1 MLEFDGGWMLGMHR
15 QQLVSLTLYL
25 GEMNTLAELRVSRCW
40 CTFWVSLCLGSAIQW
55 GISRIDCHFFLTW
68 MRCLFLRWMYGKRC
82 LHQRYAGTMWDSSSR
97 MLPGSSFG
105 SLGLL
110 MIWILSMPVIMGILL
125 RTRTPLGEEWVRYK
139 WAAGKLFCSS

>member
-1 MLEFDGGWMLGMHR
+1 MLEFWWWLNARYAQTAAGVLNLVPWWDEQFGRDAEGFLLVGVRFESAFAWDLLLSEELVALIATFSWHEMSDVFSCGGCMKKG
-15 QQLVSLTLYL
+15 
-25 GEMNTLAELRVSRCW
+25 
-40 CTFWVSLCLGSAIQW
+40 
-55 GISRIDCHFFLTW
+55 
-68 MRCLFLRWMYGKRC
+68 C

-125 RTRTPLGEEWVRYK
+125 RTRTPRLGKNEFGMSCW
-139 WAAGKLFCSS
+139 